1 MKVGGDRKDE
11 VIHLRTAGKLRAGLA
26 ATAVVAV
33 GAFGLSGMADARG
46 KANTKVTIQGGGGLV
61 EGEVKSPDEDNCAN
75 NRKVLIYKVQNGNA
89 TKVGSDRATQNGDR
103 YQWAKAFEGGR
114 YFGKV
119 KETSQCKGDETKT
132 VSAGHL

>member
-1 MKVGGDRKDE
+1 MPG
-11 VIHLRTAGKLRAGLA
+11 
-26 ATAVVAV
+26 
-33 GAFGLSGMADARG
+33 G

-89 TKVGSDRATQNGDR
+89 TKVGSDRATAERRPLPVGQGFR
-103 YQWAKAFEGGR
+103 GR
-114 YFGKV
+114 WYFGKV

-132 VSAGHL
+132 VSAGHLSSSTVAAPSRGIGADRGRP